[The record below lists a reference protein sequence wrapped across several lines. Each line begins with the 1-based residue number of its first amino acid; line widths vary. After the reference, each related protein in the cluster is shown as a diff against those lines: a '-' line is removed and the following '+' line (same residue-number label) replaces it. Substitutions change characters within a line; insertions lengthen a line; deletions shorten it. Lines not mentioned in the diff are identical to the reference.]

1 MRMRVYHFVALAII
15 SVVLTGCLEA
25 SFELA
30 PESRL
35 PKWVDVPGDTS
46 RGDVVVTMDYY
57 STFSGGKYVFK
68 AFDKKNHKTLQKV
81 SLATEKFPAVR
92 TRELD
97 NPPEGFPKSY
107 PAYNVV
113 TVNGVTDII
122 ERRKMEPVFYMT
134 DNPVVWK
141 ELGVKQ
147 Q

>member
-1 MRMRVYHFVALAII
+1 MLKRINQIVTMSII
-15 SVVLTGCLEA
+15 SAVLTGCLEA

-35 PKWVDVPGDTS
+35 PKWIVLPKGTERSDI
-46 RGDVVVTMDYY
+46 VVTLDYC
-57 STFSGGKYVFK
+57 STFTGGKYVIK
-68 AFDKKNHKTLQKV
+68 AFDKKSHRTLQKV
-81 SLATEKFPAVR
+81 SLATENYPSVR

-113 TVNGVTDII
+113 TIDGVTDII

-134 DNPVVWK
+134 DDPAVWK

>member
-1 MRMRVYHFVALAII
+1 MRKYHIVVLAII
-15 SVVLTGCLEA
+15 AIVLTGCLEA

-30 PESRL
+30 PGSRL
-35 PKWVDVPGDTS
+35 PKWVDVPKNTNRS
-46 RGDVVVTMDYY
+46 DVVVTMDYY
-57 STFSGGKYVFK
+57 STSTGGKYVFK
-68 AFDKKNHKTLQKV
+68 VFDKKNHRTLQKV
-81 SLATEKFPAVR
+81 SLATEDYPSVR

-97 NPPEGFPKSY
+97 NPPAGYPKSY

-113 TVNGVTDII
+113 TINGVTDIT

-134 DNPVVWK
+134 DDPVVWK